1 MKKVGVVL
9 SGCGVYDGAEI
20 HETVLTLLAIARN
33 GAQAVCFAPDKQQ
46 ADVIN
51 HLTGE
56 PMQETR
62 NVLIEAARIT
72 RGDIRPLAQAVS
84 TELDALIVPGGFG
97 AAKNLS
103 NFASQGSE
111 SRVDSDLAALAV
123 AMHQAGKPLG
133 FMCIAPAMLPKIFDF
148 PLRLTIGTDID
159 TAEVLEEMGAEH
171 VPCPVDDIVVDED
184 NKIVTTPPICW
195 RRTSLR
201 PRVVSINW
209 YHVCWCWLNEK
220 GVTAFLRRIFLR
232 AVVVLA
238 VFWGGGIALFSVMP
252 VPFSAVMVERQLSAW
267 LSGDFGYVAH
277 SDWVSMDEISP
288 WMGLAVIAAEDQK
301 FPEHWGFD
309 VSAIEKALA
318 HNERNENRIR
328 GASTLSQ
335 QTAKNLFLW
344 DGRSWVR
351 KGLEAGLTLGME
363 TVWSK
368 KRILTVYLNIAEFGD
383 GVFGVEAA
391 AQRYFHKPASR
402 LSLSEAALLA
412 AVLPNPLRFKAN
424 APSGYVRSR
433 QAWIM
438 RQMRQLGGESFMR
451 ENKLY

>member
-1 MKKVGVVL
+1 M
-9 SGCGVYDGAEI
+9 
-20 HETVLTLLAIARN
+20 R
-33 GAQAVCFAPDKQQ
+33 
-46 ADVIN
+46 
-51 HLTGE
+51 
-56 PMQETR
+56 
-62 NVLIEAARIT
+62 
-72 RGDIRPLAQAVS
+72 
-84 TELDALIVPGGFG
+84 
-97 AAKNLS
+97 
-103 NFASQGSE
+103 
-111 SRVDSDLAALAV
+111 
-123 AMHQAGKPLG
+123 
-133 FMCIAPAMLPKIFDF
+133 
-148 PLRLTIGTDID
+148 
-159 TAEVLEEMGAEH
+159 
-171 VPCPVDDIVVDED
+171 
-184 NKIVTTPPICW
+184 
-195 RRTSLR
+195 
-201 PRVVSINW
+201 
-209 YHVCWCWLNEK
+209 K

-232 AVVVLA
+232 VVVVLA

-252 VPFSAVMVERQLSAW
+252 VPFSAVMVERQLGAW

-301 FPEHWGFD
+301 FPDHWGFD
-309 VSAIEKALA
+309 VTAIEKALA

-383 GVFGVEAA
+383 GIFGVEAA
-391 AQRYFHKPASR
+391 AQRYFHKPASQ

-424 APSGYVRSR
+424 APSGYVRNR

-451 ENKLY
+451 ENNLY

>member
-1 MKKVGVVL
+1 M
-9 SGCGVYDGAEI
+9 
-20 HETVLTLLAIARN
+20 R
-33 GAQAVCFAPDKQQ
+33 
-46 ADVIN
+46 
-51 HLTGE
+51 
-56 PMQETR
+56 
-62 NVLIEAARIT
+62 
-72 RGDIRPLAQAVS
+72 
-84 TELDALIVPGGFG
+84 
-97 AAKNLS
+97 
-103 NFASQGSE
+103 
-111 SRVDSDLAALAV
+111 
-123 AMHQAGKPLG
+123 
-133 FMCIAPAMLPKIFDF
+133 
-148 PLRLTIGTDID
+148 
-159 TAEVLEEMGAEH
+159 
-171 VPCPVDDIVVDED
+171 
-184 NKIVTTPPICW
+184 
-195 RRTSLR
+195 
-201 PRVVSINW
+201 
-209 YHVCWCWLNEK
+209 K

-252 VPFSAVMVERQLSAW
+252 VPFSAVMVERQLGAW

-301 FPEHWGFD
+301 FPDHWGFD
-309 VSAIEKALA
+309 VTAIEKALA

-383 GVFGVEAA
+383 GIFGVEAA

-424 APSGYVRSR
+424 APSGYVRNR

-451 ENKLY
+451 ENNLY

>member
-1 MKKVGVVL
+1 M
-9 SGCGVYDGAEI
+9 
-20 HETVLTLLAIARN
+20 R
-33 GAQAVCFAPDKQQ
+33 
-46 ADVIN
+46 
-51 HLTGE
+51 
-56 PMQETR
+56 
-62 NVLIEAARIT
+62 
-72 RGDIRPLAQAVS
+72 
-84 TELDALIVPGGFG
+84 
-97 AAKNLS
+97 
-103 NFASQGSE
+103 
-111 SRVDSDLAALAV
+111 
-123 AMHQAGKPLG
+123 
-133 FMCIAPAMLPKIFDF
+133 
-148 PLRLTIGTDID
+148 
-159 TAEVLEEMGAEH
+159 
-171 VPCPVDDIVVDED
+171 
-184 NKIVTTPPICW
+184 
-195 RRTSLR
+195 
-201 PRVVSINW
+201 
-209 YHVCWCWLNEK
+209 K
-220 GVTAFLRRIFLR
+220 GVAVFLRRIFLR
-232 AVVVLA
+232 VVVVLA
-238 VFWGGGIALFSVMP
+238 VFWGGGIALFSVVP
-252 VPFSAVMVERQLSAW
+252 VPFSAVMVERQLGAW
-267 LSGDFGYVAH
+267 LQGHFSYVAH

-288 WMGLAVIAAEDQK
+288 LMGLAVIAAEDQK

-309 VSAIEKALA
+309 VSAIEKALE
-318 HNERNENRIR
+318 HNERNEKRIR

-402 LSLSEAALLA
+402 LSLSEVALLA

>member
-1 MKKVGVVL
+1 M
-9 SGCGVYDGAEI
+9 
-20 HETVLTLLAIARN
+20 
-33 GAQAVCFAPDKQQ
+33 
-46 ADVIN
+46 
-51 HLTGE
+51 
-56 PMQETR
+56 
-62 NVLIEAARIT
+62 
-72 RGDIRPLAQAVS
+72 
-84 TELDALIVPGGFG
+84 
-97 AAKNLS
+97 
-103 NFASQGSE
+103 
-111 SRVDSDLAALAV
+111 
-123 AMHQAGKPLG
+123 
-133 FMCIAPAMLPKIFDF
+133 
-148 PLRLTIGTDID
+148 
-159 TAEVLEEMGAEH
+159 
-171 VPCPVDDIVVDED
+171 
-184 NKIVTTPPICW
+184 
-195 RRTSLR
+195 RT
-201 PRVVSINW
+201 
-209 YHVCWCWLNEK
+209 

-232 AVVVLA
+232 AVIVLG
-238 VFWGGGIALFSVMP
+238 VFWGGGITLFSVMP
-252 VPFSAVMVERQLSAW
+252 VPFSAVMVERQLGAW

-344 DGRSWVR
+344 DGRSWIR

-363 TVWSK
+363 TAWSK

-383 GVFGVEAA
+383 GIFGVEAA

>member
-1 MKKVGVVL
+1 M
-9 SGCGVYDGAEI
+9 
-20 HETVLTLLAIARN
+20 R
-33 GAQAVCFAPDKQQ
+33 
-46 ADVIN
+46 
-51 HLTGE
+51 
-56 PMQETR
+56 
-62 NVLIEAARIT
+62 
-72 RGDIRPLAQAVS
+72 
-84 TELDALIVPGGFG
+84 
-97 AAKNLS
+97 
-103 NFASQGSE
+103 
-111 SRVDSDLAALAV
+111 
-123 AMHQAGKPLG
+123 
-133 FMCIAPAMLPKIFDF
+133 
-148 PLRLTIGTDID
+148 
-159 TAEVLEEMGAEH
+159 
-171 VPCPVDDIVVDED
+171 
-184 NKIVTTPPICW
+184 
-195 RRTSLR
+195 
-201 PRVVSINW
+201 
-209 YHVCWCWLNEK
+209 K

-232 AVVVLA
+232 TVVVLA

-252 VPFSAVMVERQLSAW
+252 VPFSAVMVERQLGAW

-277 SDWVSMDEISP
+277 SDWVSMDEISV

-368 KRILTVYLNIAEFGD
+368 KRILTVYLNVAEFGD
-383 GVFGVEAA
+383 GIFGVEAA
-391 AQRYFHKPASR
+391 AQHYFHKPASR

-412 AVLPNPLRFKAN
+412 AVLPNPMRFKAD

-451 ENKLY
+451 EHKLY

>member
-1 MKKVGVVL
+1 MRK
-9 SGCGVYDGAEI
+9 GA
-20 HETVLTLLAIARN
+20 
-33 GAQAVCFAPDKQQ
+33 
-46 ADVIN
+46 
-51 HLTGE
+51 
-56 PMQETR
+56 
-62 NVLIEAARIT
+62 
-72 RGDIRPLAQAVS
+72 
-84 TELDALIVPGGFG
+84 
-97 AAKNLS
+97 
-103 NFASQGSE
+103 
-111 SRVDSDLAALAV
+111 
-123 AMHQAGKPLG
+123 
-133 FMCIAPAMLPKIFDF
+133 
-148 PLRLTIGTDID
+148 
-159 TAEVLEEMGAEH
+159 
-171 VPCPVDDIVVDED
+171 
-184 NKIVTTPPICW
+184 
-195 RRTSLR
+195 
-201 PRVVSINW
+201 
-209 YHVCWCWLNEK
+209 
-220 GVTAFLRRIFLR
+220 TAFLRRLFLR
-232 AVVVLA
+232 AVIVLA

-252 VPFSAVMVERQLSAW
+252 VPFSAVMIERQLGAW
-267 LSGDFGYVAH
+267 IQGNFGYVAH

-301 FPEHWGFD
+301 FPDHWGFD

-351 KGLEAGLTLGME
+351 KGLEAGLTLGIE

-391 AQRYFHKPASR
+391 SQLYFHKPASR
-402 LSLSEAALLA
+402 LSPSEAALLA
-412 AVLPNPLRFKAN
+412 AVLPNPLRFKAS

>member
-1 MKKVGVVL
+1 M
-9 SGCGVYDGAEI
+9 
-20 HETVLTLLAIARN
+20 
-33 GAQAVCFAPDKQQ
+33 
-46 ADVIN
+46 
-51 HLTGE
+51 
-56 PMQETR
+56 
-62 NVLIEAARIT
+62 
-72 RGDIRPLAQAVS
+72 
-84 TELDALIVPGGFG
+84 
-97 AAKNLS
+97 
-103 NFASQGSE
+103 
-111 SRVDSDLAALAV
+111 
-123 AMHQAGKPLG
+123 
-133 FMCIAPAMLPKIFDF
+133 
-148 PLRLTIGTDID
+148 
-159 TAEVLEEMGAEH
+159 
-171 VPCPVDDIVVDED
+171 
-184 NKIVTTPPICW
+184 
-195 RRTSLR
+195 RT
-201 PRVVSINW
+201 
-209 YHVCWCWLNEK
+209 

-232 AVVVLA
+232 AVIVLG

-252 VPFSAVMVERQLSAW
+252 VPFSAVMVERQLGAW

-277 SDWVSMDEISP
+277 SDCVSMDEISP